1 MVNGAPAR
9 VASARTRRA
18 VIARQTEAV
27 TDPDDAP
34 PPDDGA
40 PPGVADARP
49 TDDDHL
55 QALRAIEWAI
65 NRTGRL
71 AGDVQRLAV
80 PAWRSS
86 TRGERR
92 WMVTSAVAVAIVLQ
106 LALPHRL
113 VLPPWW
119 LLPGIGAVLL
129 AGLVLVNPTRI
140 ERRSSHVR
148 AASIGLTVVLSLA
161 NAVSAG
167 RLILRV
173 VEGRFGST
181 AGPLLLS
188 GGAIWATNVIVF
200 GLWYWELDRGG
211 PAARAHGVEDVPD
224 FLFPQMTSPDLAPPD
239 WEPRFAD
246 YLYVSFTN
254 ATAFSPTDVL
264 PMATWVKMTMMLQS
278 VVSLST
284 VALVI
289 ARAVNILK

>member
-1 MVNGAPAR
+1 MVERGVVSDSRPHAFVVR
-9 VASARTRRA
+9 SS
-18 VIARQTEAV
+18 RQTDAV
-27 TDPDDAP
+27 TAPDDARP
-34 PPDDGA
+34 ADDGA

-86 TRGERR
+86 TQGERR
-92 WMVTSAVAVAIVLQ
+92 WMVTSAVAVAIALQ

-119 LLPGIGAVLL
+119 LLPAIGTVLL
-129 AGLVLVNPTRI
+129 VGLVLVNPTRI
-140 ERRSSHVR
+140 ERRSSRVR

>member
-1 MVNGAPAR
+1 M
-9 VASARTRRA
+9 
-18 VIARQTEAV
+18 
-27 TDPDDAP
+27 
-34 PPDDGA
+34 
-40 PPGVADARP
+40 
-49 TDDDHL
+49 
-55 QALRAIEWAI
+55 
-65 NRTGRL
+65 
-71 AGDVQRLAV
+71 
-80 PAWRSS
+80 
-86 TRGERR
+86 
-92 WMVTSAVAVAIVLQ
+92 
-106 LALPHRL
+106 
-113 VLPPWW
+113 
-119 LLPGIGAVLL
+119 
-129 AGLVLVNPTRI
+129 
-140 ERRSSHVR
+140 R

-224 FLFPQMTSPDLAPPD
+224 FRSADDEPGSGAPD

-289 ARAVNILK
+289 AARSTSSNDGRVAR